1 MSKEV
6 ILTQQNNTSMIT
18 VNKKSV
24 LRRMKENTSSYLF
37 LIPFLITF
45 LLFTVL
51 PVLSAMGLSLTNFN
65 MVSIPKWLG
74 ITNYATM
81 LLDDSVFVIAVKNTI
96 IFAFLTGPISYMMSV
111 LLAWLVN
118 EVGRTLRVALTLIF
132 YAPSVCGNAIVIW
145 TYIFSGD
152 AYGFINSTLIKMGFI
167 NDPINWL
174 IDPTYNLTVV
184 IIIQLWLSLGAGF
197 LAFIAGFQTID
208 RSIYEAGAID
218 GIKNRFQE
226 LWYLTLPS
234 MRPQLMFGAV
244 MQIAG
249 SFSVSSVPMA
259 LTGFP
264 STNHSTTTL
273 VTHILDSG
281 TTKMEMGYACAM
293 ATVLFIV
300 MIITR
305 NIISMVL
312 KSD

>member
-1 MSKEV
+1 MSKEI
-6 ILTQQNNTSMIT
+6 ILSQQNNTSMIT

-24 LRRMKENTSSYLF
+24 LSRMKENSSSYFF

-65 MVSIPKWLG
+65 MVSMPKWLG

-81 LLDDSVFVIAVKNTI
+81 FLDDSVFVIAVKNTI
-96 IFAFLTGPISYMMSV
+96 IFAFLTGPISYIMSV

-118 EVGRTLRVALTLIF
+118 EVGKNLRVALTLIF

-218 GIKNRFQE
+218 GIRNRFQE

-249 SFSVSSVPMA
+249 SFSVSAVPMA

-293 ATVLFIV
+293 ATVLFVV